1 MTKAERR
8 MTDQTANPKEPPVT
22 DPQAGPVLKFGLPKG
37 SLQNATVDLF
47 LRAGF
52 EVEVSERSYGP
63 SIDDPEIR
71 VVMLRAQEM
80 SRYVELGALDA
91 GLTGLDWIAENAS
104 KVHVVQ
110 ELVYAKAHLVPVR
123 WVLAVPE
130 DSPVKKAEDLPQ
142 GARVATEL
150 VKVTERFFR
159 ERGLKVQVEFS
170 WGATE
175 IKPALERTV
184 EELLASPQ
192 ASVGKVVDRLRDED
206 EDRLD
211 ADQVRVRG
219 IDAIVDVTE
228 TGASLRAH
236 RLRIVETVM
245 TSTTQLIANRAA
257 WKDPWKRA
265 KIENLGMLL
274 QGAINA
280 RELVG
285 LKMNVPRDRLDRVV
299 ALLPAEKSPTVSQLA
314 DPGWVAVEV
323 ILPGVRERQLL
334 PELKRA
340 GATGI
345 IVYPLNKV
353 IH

>member
-1 MTKAERR
+1 MTTTE
-8 MTDQTANPKEPPVT
+8 N
-22 DPQAGPVLKFGLPKG
+22 VLKLGLPKG
-37 SLQNATVDLF
+37 SLEKATLDLMA
-47 LRAGF
+47 RAGF
-52 EVEVSERSYGP
+52 DVAIGDRSYNP
-63 SIDDPEIR
+63 STDDPEIE

-91 GLTGLDWIAENAS
+91 GLTGQDWIAENAS

-110 ELVYAKAHLVPVR
+110 DLVYAKAHLVPVR

-130 DSPVKKAEDLPQ
+130 DSPVRRPEDLN
-142 GARVATEL
+142 GGRIATEL
-150 VKVTERFFR
+150 VKVTERFFQ
-159 ERGLKVQVEFS
+159 ERGIKVEVEFS

-175 IKPALERTV
+175 IKPALERAV
-184 EELLASPQ
+184 EELLTHPEADIDQ
-192 ASVGKVVDRLRDED
+192 VVGKLRNEQ

-228 TGASLRAH
+228 TGASLRAN
-236 RLRIVETVM
+236 RLRIVDTVM

-265 KIENLGMLL
+265 KIENLALLL

-285 LKMNVPRDRLDRVV
+285 LKMNVPKKALDRIVR
-299 ALLPAEKSPTVSQLA
+299 LLPAEKSPTVSQLA
-314 DPGWVAVEV
+314 DPDWVALEV
-323 ILPGVRERQLL
+323 ILPGSQERRLL

-345 IVYPLNKV
+345 IVYPLSKV